1 MLAKLTAPYKGLSRE
16 IWYLALIT
24 LVNRAGAMVVPFLS
38 LYLTK
43 YMGYG
48 LTEVGWVM
56 TSFGVGSVVG
66 VWLGGKLTDKIGFY
80 RVLVLSLSLAGIV
93 LFCLQ
98 YLQSFWG
105 LCIGV
110 FLLTLVADG
119 FRPAVYIAISAYSKP
134 ENRTRSITLIRLAIN
149 LGFSVGPALGGF
161 LIANV
166 SYAGLFWVDGITCFL
181 AALLLIRLL
190 RYKTA
195 SKKPEPSLNEQLK
208 SPYSDLPYLLF
219 IAVMFLIGFTFLQYF
234 ATIPLFYNSKIGL
247 NEQHIGWLLSLN
259 GLLIFFLEM
268 PLMSYYE
275 RKKTKVVKVML
286 MGLFFLAMSFLVLN
300 TYSIVSVAVIGMVFM
315 TFGEMLSFPFSNT
328 FALSRSK
335 RGQQGAYM
343 ALYSMSFSFA
353 HILGPNIGFH
363 LTAKYGFHVTW
374 YVMAGLVLLSGIL
387 LLILHKILN
396 KPKALPITP
405 NILLN
410 LKGE

>member
-1 MLAKLTAPYKGLSRE
+1 MLKKLTDPYKGLSRE

-43 YMGYG
+43 HMGYG

-56 TSFGVGSVVG
+56 TSFGFGSVAG
-66 VWLGGKLTDKIGFY
+66 VWLGGKMSDKIGFY
-80 RVLVLSLSLAGIV
+80 RVLVLSLMLAGIV

-98 YLQSFWG
+98 FLNTFWV
-105 LCIGV
+105 LCGGV

-119 FRPAVYIAISAYSKP
+119 FRPAVYLAISAYSKP

-181 AALLLIRLL
+181 ASFLLIKLL
-190 RYKTA
+190 RYKEA
-195 SKKPEPSLNEQLK
+195 SKKPKPSLNQQLN
-208 SPYSDLPYLLF
+208 SPYTDWVYLLF
-219 IAVMFLIGFTFLQYF
+219 IAAMFLIGFAFLQYF

-247 NEQHIGWLLSLN
+247 DEQHIGWLLSLN

-268 PLMSYYE
+268 PLMSFFE
-275 RKKTKVVKVML
+275 RKKTKAIKVML
-286 MGLFFLAMSFLVLN
+286 LGLFFLAMSFLVLN
-300 TYSIVSVAVIGMVFM
+300 TYSLVSVAIIGMVFM

-363 LTAKYGFHVTW
+363 LTANYGFYITW
-374 YVMAGLVLLSGIL
+374 YVMAGVVILSGIL
-387 LLILHKILN
+387 LLILYKILN
-396 KPKALPITP
+396 KSKALSITP
-405 NILLN
+405 DILLN
-410 LKGE
+410 LKGD